1 MRAVELF
8 ESGMKQAAIARA
20 LNVTRGA
27 VSQWLSAYRDKGLE
41 ALRYRKITKNP
52 CRLSQEQKD
61 ELRKLLALGA
71 EHFGYP
77 GAIWTLSR
85 VRDLILR
92 KFGISYCIS
101 NVAVILKKIGWTCQK
116 PVVRATQ
123 RDEEA
128 SKKWLQEKWPEI
140 KKADDEGRTIIF
152 ADESGFYLL
161 PFVCRTYAPKGE
173 TPLLRS
179 KLSHEHLSVASGI
192 SPAGRLYIQIQDK
205 SFKGTDTV
213 SFLRHLLAHVAGK
226 ILVLWDGCPI
236 HRSREVKKFLL
247 EEANG
252 RVWLER
258 IPGYSPDLNPDEGVW
273 NYLKRAGLK
282 NQVFSN
288 LKELGKGLR
297 KAIRSLRSHPHLI
310 QACFAQAGCV

>member
-1 MRAVELF
+1 MA
-8 ESGMKQAAIARA
+8 GNK
-20 LNVTRGA
+20 
-27 VSQWLSAYRDKGLE
+27 
-41 ALRYRKITKNP
+41 
-52 CRLSQEQKD
+52 
-61 ELRKLLALGA
+61 
-71 EHFGYP
+71 
-77 GAIWTLSR
+77 
-85 VRDLILR
+85 
-92 KFGISYCIS
+92 
-101 NVAVILKKIGWTCQK
+101 
-116 PVVRATQ
+116 
-123 RDEEA
+123 
-128 SKKWLQEKWPEI
+128 

-205 SFKGTDTV
+205 PFKGTDTV

-236 HRSREVKKFLL
+236 HRSKEVKKFLL

-288 LKELGKGLR
+288 LKEPGKGLR

>member
-1 MRAVELF
+1 MFSKTGTLHGMELPSSKAKNVREYRRLRAVELF

-77 GAIWTLSR
+77 GAVWTLSR
-85 VRDLILR
+85 VRELILR
-92 KFGISYCIS
+92 KLGISYCIS
-101 NVAVILKKIGWTCQK
+101 NVAVILKNIGWTCQK

-140 KKADDEGRTIIF
+140 KK
-152 ADESGFYLL
+152 
-161 PFVCRTYAPKGE
+161 
-173 TPLLRS
+173 
-179 KLSHEHLSVASGI
+179 
-192 SPAGRLYIQIQDK
+192 
-205 SFKGTDTV
+205 
-213 SFLRHLLAHVAGK
+213 
-226 ILVLWDGCPI
+226 
-236 HRSREVKKFLL
+236 SR
-247 EEANG
+247 
-252 RVWLER
+252 
-258 IPGYSPDLNPDEGVW
+258 
-273 NYLKRAGLK
+273 
-282 NQVFSN
+282 
-288 LKELGKGLR
+288 
-297 KAIRSLRSHPHLI
+297 
-310 QACFAQAGCV
+310 

>member
-1 MRAVELF
+1 MELPSSKAKNVREYRRLRAVELF

-77 GAIWTLSR
+77 GAVWTLSR
-85 VRDLILR
+85 VRELILR

-140 KKADDEGRTIIF
+140 KKKADDEGRTIIF

-205 SFKGTDTV
+205 SFKGTDIV

-226 ILVLWDGCPI
+226 ILVVWDGCPI
-236 HRSREVKKFLL
+236 HRSKEVKKFLL

-252 RVWLER
+252 RVWLDR
-258 IPGYSPDLNPDEGVW
+258 IPVYSPDLNPDEGV
-273 NYLKRAGLK
+273 
-282 NQVFSN
+282 
-288 LKELGKGLR
+288 
-297 KAIRSLRSHPHLI
+297 
-310 QACFAQAGCV
+310 